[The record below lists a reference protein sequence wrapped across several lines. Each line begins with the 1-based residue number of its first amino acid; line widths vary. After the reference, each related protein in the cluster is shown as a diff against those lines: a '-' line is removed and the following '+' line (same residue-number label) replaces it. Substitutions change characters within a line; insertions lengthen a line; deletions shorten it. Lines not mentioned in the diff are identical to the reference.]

1 MMSNQNAERN
11 VSEHVEIMMDKFMED
26 SLFRGA

>member
-1 MMSNQNAERN
+1 MMSNQNAELN
-11 VSEHVEIMMDKFMED
+11 VSEHVERMMDKFMED